1 MRVAREERDEAKT
14 QLAQLGEER
23 DRARVEQRRSREE
36 RDRLER
42 RVQLLQDSCDQLRHS
57 KFEGGAVAST
67 SKLDPKLEREASD
80 SGPTGDTPLLMEEL
94 DPPLSPT
101 AADSTS
107 SIHDVK
113 RYISSHGDSIQKT
126 KVFLERES
134 RKLVEREAALRAAQ
148 INPAL
153 ERGITEDMINN
164 LQQEAKIVG
173 DLQQTVQKGI
183 SLLQR
188 KEEKLQHLESSVA
201 DKPLFGNIPGR
212 SVTFDVTDSDVS
224 SAVDPPLSRDQSTV
238 PGRVQELV
246 ESLQEIS
253 GQLNTVVGNLGSLAQ
268 RPNPAFTLLQP
279 GLDRSATHTRRS
291 QPSENWAPPPMFS
304 STVNSGL
311 GTSGD
316 LLNSRWRQIFPGAA
330 MGPTV
335 SKRAT
340 SYSSYTPLSQSSW
353 SSSYRQS
360 ATEVDGHRLQDLIDS
375 NKRWLEIRRKDT
387 SIPLLTRYRPATNSG
402 LIQLGLDN
410 DNEIRVFHY

>member
-1 MRVAREERDEAKT
+1 M
-14 QLAQLGEER
+14 
-23 DRARVEQRRSREE
+23 
-36 RDRLER
+36 R
-42 RVQLLQDSCDQLRHS
+42 RVQLLQERCDQLRHS
-57 KFEGGAVAST
+57 EFEGAAEASS
-67 SKLDPKLEREASD
+67 SKLDPKPERRPLNSP
-80 SGPTGDTPLLMEEL
+80 GPNGDTPLLMEEL
-94 DPPLSPT
+94 DPPLSS
-101 AADSTS
+101 AVADSTTS

-134 RKLVEREAALRAAQ
+134 RKLVEREAALRSAQ
-148 INPAL
+148 INPAQ
-153 ERGITEDMINN
+153 ERGITEDMIKN

-201 DKPLFGNIPGR
+201 EKPQFENMSQIPGR
-212 SVTFDVTDSDVS
+212 TVTFDVTESDVS
-224 SAVDPPLSRDQSTV
+224 SAVDPLFRDQPTV

-253 GQLNTVVGNLGSLAQ
+253 GQLNTVVGVLGSLAQ
-268 RPNPAFTLLQP
+268 RPNPSFSLPQP
-279 GLDRSATHTRRS
+279 GLDFSAGHMRHS
-291 QPSENWAPPPMFS
+291 QTSENWTPPMFS
-304 STVNSGL
+304 STLNTGL
-311 GTSGD
+311 KTSDD

-330 MGPTV
+330 MGPNV
-335 SKRAT
+335 PKRT
-340 SYSSYTPLSQSSW
+340 KPYSSYTPLSQNSW

-387 SIPLLTRYRPATNSG
+387 NVPLLTRYRPATNNG
-402 LIQLGLDN
+402 LIQLGLDH